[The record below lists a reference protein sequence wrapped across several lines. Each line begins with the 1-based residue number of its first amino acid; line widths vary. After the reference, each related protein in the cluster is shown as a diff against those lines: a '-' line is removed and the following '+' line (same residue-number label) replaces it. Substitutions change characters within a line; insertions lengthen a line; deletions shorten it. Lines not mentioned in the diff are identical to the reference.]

1 MIFKLDDEAMRVAV
15 GLRLGMD
22 LCQPH
27 QWRCGSLMDAR
38 GLHSFVCK
46 RALGRTARHH
56 APNDLITRSFAFAR
70 VPVTK
75 EPVGLFRTDRKRLDG
90 LTLIPW
96 QSGNSSC
103 WDITITCPLA
113 ELNIKG
119 TTREAGST
127 AEMVASCKEEK
138 YIAIEPRHIFQPI
151 EMEKLG
157 IFSFSARQLLS
168 SLGHRIS
175 TSSENLDVVAA
186 LNAVPLHDC
195 LPALDCVDW
204 VSYLFVSFFSNFFFS
219 NPSGTYLP
227 RVYKIII
234 ISLKGAN

>member
-1 MIFKLDDEAMRVAV
+1 
-15 GLRLGMD
+15 
-22 LCQPH
+22 
-27 QWRCGSLMDAR
+27 MDAR
-38 GLHSFVCK
+38 GLNSFVCK

-113 ELNIKG
+113 ELYIKG

-175 TSSENLDVVAA
+175 TGSGEAKETCFFFQRILVLLQCFD
-186 LNAVPLHDC
+186 AVLLHDC
-195 LPALDCVDW
+195 LPALDCVD
-204 VSYLFVSFFSNFFFS
+204 
-219 NPSGTYLP
+219 
-227 RVYKIII
+227 
-234 ISLKGAN
+234 